1 MCEDVNASEPFP
13 SLCVFLRLQLEK
25 LTSRIHNLE
34 SEVKAEQA
42 EATAPCVPPSEGSS
56 LNAQVALKKE
66 EEREASGG
74 GEEMRD
80 TAASV
85 IQRRWREHRERVGD
99 RRPRQTELRS
109 N

>member
-1 MCEDVNASEPFP
+1 M
-13 SLCVFLRLQLEK
+13 CVFLRLELEK

-42 EATAPCVPPSEGSS
+42 EATAPCAPPSD
-56 LNAQVALKKE
+56 AQAALKKE

-74 GEEMRD
+74 GEELRD

-85 IQRRWREHRERVGD
+85 IQSRWREHRERVGD
-99 RRPRQTELRS
+99 RPPRQTELRS